1 MSSPKVSGPPG
12 SASPVSISQL
22 LPAQLNQLREQLE
35 KEVDLFQAS
44 YDSLKIALDRFASC
58 RQSLDELGSEAQ
70 GGEILVPLSSSV
82 YVPGNLSDI
91 SRATVDIGAGYYV
104 EKSISSAKEFY
115 KRKESFLQEQLN
127 SIIQNLSAKQDMH
140 SVIIGE
146 LQRKIA
152 LNRSSD

>member
-1 MSSPKVSGPPG
+1 M
-12 SASPVSISQL
+12 
-22 LPAQLNQLREQLE
+22 
-35 KEVDLFQAS
+35 DLFQAS

-104 EKSISSAKEFY
+104 EKVFLLYPPSFSPSLQPKSFINARSPFY
-115 KRKESFLQEQLN
+115 KN
-127 SIIQNLSAKQDMH
+127 S
-140 SVIIGE
+140 
-146 LQRKIA
+146 
-152 LNRSSD
+152 

>member
-35 KEVDLFQAS
+35 KVFSAS
-44 YDSLKIALDRFASC
+44 HFRKFASC

-104 EKSISSAKEFY
+104 EKVFFAVSS
-115 KRKESFLQEQLN
+115 QL
-127 SIIQNLSAKQDMH
+127 
-140 SVIIGE
+140 
-146 LQRKIA
+146 
-152 LNRSSD
+152 